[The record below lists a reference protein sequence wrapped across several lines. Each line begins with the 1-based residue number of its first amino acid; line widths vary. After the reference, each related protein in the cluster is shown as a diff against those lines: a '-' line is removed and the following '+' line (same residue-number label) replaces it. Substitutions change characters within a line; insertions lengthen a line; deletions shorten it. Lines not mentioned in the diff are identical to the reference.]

1 LEKRKPKRKQFIAR
15 KSTKKKTIMKKLKKI
30 LQNEKILELI
40 IDIIKVI
47 LESQK

>member
-1 LEKRKPKRKQFIAR
+1 
-15 KSTKKKTIMKKLKKI
+15 MKKLKKI